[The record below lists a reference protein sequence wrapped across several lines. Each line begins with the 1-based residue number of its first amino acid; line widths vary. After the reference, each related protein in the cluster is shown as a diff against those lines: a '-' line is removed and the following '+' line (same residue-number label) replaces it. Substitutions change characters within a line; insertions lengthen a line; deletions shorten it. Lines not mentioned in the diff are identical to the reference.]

1 MGKKEKLNGAEGF
14 NTYYSQIY
22 GERWNNIKN
31 AFTNESAYTKFE
43 IKGHDVP
50 QEEIYFLDKAS
61 FFAASILPLENA
73 STILDMCAA
82 PGGKSLVIAS
92 RMEDNAT
99 LVCNERSA
107 ERRNR
112 LIKNLKLQLPE
123 SIYSRTSVTG
133 YDGSLLCRNNRE
145 VYDRIFLD
153 APCSSERHVFNSLP
167 HLQQWTAA
175 RTKNLSFTQ
184 WSLLS
189 SAFLLLKEN
198 GILVYATCSLSP
210 EENDKVVE
218 KLLKKYKNA
227 EILPFDAKHLD
238 AHSLGVNSLE
248 VSDLI
253 NELEL
258 VVEKTSVGY
267 HILPDVSK
275 DAGPIYF
282 SLVKKIIL
290 V

>member
-1 MGKKEKLNGAEGF
+1 MGKKDKLVGEEGF
-14 NTYYSQIY
+14 NNYYSQIY
-22 GERWNNIKN
+22 GERWNDIKN
-31 AFTNESAYTKFE
+31 AFSNEPAYTKFE
-43 IKGHDVP
+43 IEGHKIPD
-50 QEEIYFLDKAS
+50 EELYFMDKAS
-61 FFAASILPLENA
+61 FFAASILPLENG
-73 STILDMCAA
+73 SKILDMCAA

-92 RMEDNAT
+92 RMEDDAS

-112 LIKNLKLQLPE
+112 LLKNLKVQLPA
-123 SIYSRTSVTG
+123 SIFQRTSVTG

-145 VYDRIFLD
+145 IYDRIFLD
-153 APCSSERHVFNSLP
+153 APCSSERHVYNSLP

-198 GILVYATCSLSP
+198 GILIYATCSLSP

-227 EILPFDAKHLD
+227 ELLPLVD
-238 AHSLGVNSLE
+238 
-248 VSDLI
+248 SDLA
-253 NELEL
+253 EKLDL
-258 VVEKTSVGY
+258 VVEKTSAGY
-267 HILPDVSK
+267 HILPDKSK
-275 DAGPIYF
+275 DAGPIFF
-282 SLVKKIIL
+282 SLVKKSIL